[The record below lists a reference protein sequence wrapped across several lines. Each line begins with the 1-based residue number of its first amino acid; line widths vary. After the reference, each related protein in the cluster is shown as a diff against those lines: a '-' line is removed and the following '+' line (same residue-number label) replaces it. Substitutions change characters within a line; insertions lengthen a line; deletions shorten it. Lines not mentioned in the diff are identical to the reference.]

1 MMANNDQTQH
11 EILAKPVAAS
21 QVTMTEII
29 MPQHTNALGS
39 VFGGTV
45 MSWVDI
51 AAAICAMRHC
61 GKQVVTAS
69 VDALHFL
76 APIRLGW
83 IATIQASVNFVGGTS
98 CEVGVKVTSEN
109 PISGEKFHTASA
121 YLTFVALDSHNRPA
135 SVPSVILES
144 ADEHRRNAA
153 AQSRRANR
161 LKLKQELNARK
172 DR

>member
-1 MMANNDQTQH
+1 MPSASGLTPKAVN
-11 EILAKPVAAS
+11 VS
-21 QVTMTEII
+21 QVTMTE
-29 MPQHTNALGS
+29 MVLPQHTNALGS

-83 IATIQASVNFVGGTS
+83 IVTIQASINYVGGSS
-98 CEVGVKVTSEN
+98 CEIGVKITSEN
-109 PISGEKFHTASA
+109 PISGETYHTASA
-121 YLTFVALDSHNRPA
+121 YLTFVSLDSHNRPTQMPALVLETDEQRRRHA
-135 SVPSVILES
+135 SAEI
-144 ADEHRRNAA
+144 
-153 AQSRRANR
+153 RRANR
-161 LKLKQELNARK
+161 LKLKHETQARR
-172 DR
+172 DQHPV